1 MNLEY
6 FIAERTARSIPGS
19 KPNVMTRI
27 ATGSVT
33 IGLAVMILTMAVVM
47 GFKREIA
54 RNISGFTSHVQV
66 THMRSANSL
75 ESTPIERSDSVE
87 NLLRS
92 IDGFRSMDIYAL
104 KGGIIKTDEGVA
116 GIMLKGVAG
125 DYDLSFFSKALTEG
139 VLPRIGDTIRHKDV
153 LLPKVVAE
161 RLNLSVGD
169 RVEMLFVESDAMPH
183 RDRFKVCG
191 LFSTGMDEM
200 DKGFAIT
207 DIRNV
212 QRLSGHGERII
223 SGYEI
228 RIDDFSKVGEF
239 AEMADMLLLFKGD
252 DDAANLTASSAD
264 QLYRILFDWLKT
276 HDINA
281 LVIIIIMVTVAL
293 FNMVSALLIL
303 VLERTRM
310 VGVLKA
316 LGMTNDSLQRVF
328 LYRAVFLVGRG
339 VVWGNIIGLGLCLL
353 QKWFHI
359 LKLDSSGY
367 MVSEVPISLDWWWL
381 IALNLGVLIVIIL
394 LLVLPARIVASV
406 KPETAMRY
414 E

>member
-6 FIAERTARSIPGS
+6 FIANRTARPTLEA
-19 KPNVMTRI
+19 KPNVMIRI
-27 ATGSVT
+27 ATCSVA

-47 GFKREIA
+47 GFKRDILH
-54 RNISGFTSHVQV
+54 NISGFTSHVQV
-66 THMRSANSL
+66 THIRSANSL

-87 NLLRS
+87 MMLRS
-92 IDGFRSMDIYAL
+92 VAGFHSMNIYAL

-116 GIMLKGVAG
+116 GIALKGV
-125 DYDLSFFSKALTEG
+125 DSEYDLGFFSKALTEG
-139 VLPRIGDTIRHKDV
+139 SLPRISDSVRYKDI

-161 RLNLSVGD
+161 RLDLSVGD
-169 RVEMLFVESDAMPH
+169 RVEMLFVESDAAPH

-200 DKGFAIT
+200 DKEFAIT

-212 QRLSGHGERII
+212 QRLSGLEDNFI

-228 RIDDFSKVGEF
+228 RTEDFSKVEEF
-239 AEMADMLLLFKGD
+239 TDIINMMLLFNGGEA
-252 DDAANLTASSAD
+252 AANLTAISVD
-264 QLYRILFDWLKT
+264 QLYSVIFNWLKT
-276 HDINA
+276 HNINA
-281 LVIIIIMVTVAL
+281 LVIIIIMITVAL
-293 FNMVSALLIL
+293 FNMISALLIL

-316 LGMTNDSLQRVF
+316 LGMSNNSLQRIF
-328 LYRAVFLVGRG
+328 LYRATFLVGRG
-339 VVWGNIIGLGLCLL
+339 MIWGNVIGITICLL
-353 QKWFHI
+353 QKWLHI

-367 MVSEVPISLDWWWL
+367 LVSEVPISLDLWW
-381 IALNLGVLIVIIL
+381 IVCLNIGVLAIIIL
-394 LLVLPARIVASV
+394 LLTLPARIVSSV
-406 KPETAMRY
+406 KPETTMRY

>member
-6 FIAERTARSIPGS
+6 FIADRTARPTPEA
-19 KPNVMTRI
+19 KPNVMIRI
-27 ATGSVT
+27 ATCSVA

-47 GFKREIA
+47 GFKSDIL

-66 THMRSANSL
+66 THIRSANSL

-87 NLLRS
+87 MLLSS
-92 IDGFRSMDIYAL
+92 IDGFRSMNIYAL

-116 GIMLKGVAG
+116 GISLKGVAD
-125 DYDLSFFSKALTEG
+125 DYNLDFFAKALTEG
-139 VLPRIGDTIRHKDV
+139 SLPRISDSVRYKDI

-161 RLNLSVGD
+161 RLNISVGD
-169 RVEMLFVESDAMPH
+169 RVEMLFVESNATPH

-191 LFSTGMDEM
+191 LFATGMDEM

-212 QRLSGHGERII
+212 QRLSGLGDNFI

-228 RIDDFSKVGEF
+228 RIDNFSRAEEF
-239 AEMADMLLLFKGD
+239 TDLVNMMLLFNGGEA
-252 DDAANLTASSAD
+252 AANLTAISAD
-264 QLYRILFDWLKT
+264 QLYSVIFNWLKT
-276 HDINA
+276 HNINA
-281 LVIIIIMVTVAL
+281 LVIIIIMIAVAL
-293 FNMVSALLIL
+293 FNMISALLIL

-316 LGMTNDSLQRVF
+316 LGMTNSSLQRIF
-328 LYRAVFLVGRG
+328 LYRATFLVGKG
-339 VVWGNIIGLGLCLL
+339 MIWGNAVGITLCLI

-359 LKLDSSGY
+359 VKLDSSGY
-367 MVSEVPISLDWWWL
+367 LVSEVPISLDLWWL
-381 IALNLGVLIVIIL
+381 VSLNVGVLAVILL

-406 KPETAMRY
+406 KPETTMRY